1 MQTQVCIVWWG
12 VYVYLNFVRV
22 RQRAHVHTY
31 LYTVSYRSGRS
42 LRACVWFCGQCISK
56 GTRLCVAMSV
66 WVLAYVYGR
75 PLVSLWILVC
85 RVYFVRCA
93 ECALPV
99 FTSFFQNHIFW
110 IQLFFADC
118 LIQSGKKCWEPHFG
132 PDSLRHFGDFVLNSI
147 LGVSQSLPGIHAR
160 SEAYAQWKSQPKSQK
175 CNSLHLRVNKA
186 TVNQT

>member
-1 MQTQVCIVWWG
+1 MQAQVCIVEWG
-12 VYVYLNFVRV
+12 VYVYLNLVRV

-118 LIQSGKKCWEPHFG
+118 LIQSGKKCWEPNFGFDCLAHFWAY
-132 PDSLRHFGDFVLNSI
+132 PVNSTSE
-147 LGVSQSLPGIHAR
+147 VSQSVWLFELSCLCYSHKR
-160 SEAYAQWKSQPKSQK
+160 SL
-175 CNSLHLRVNKA
+175 NSAFIFLCG
-186 TVNQT
+186 